1 MKPGFADND
10 FFPMGNRCVSIPN
23 AISHFEKRFMKLG
36 IALAVWWRLLVC
48 YDPQSWLF
56 NGMVP
61 MAFGLFGLPHYTSLV
76 FLVWNFRN
84 YLEGCLIFLVL
95 MFQIILWYQCFFF
108 LDILFGVL
116 QKYWTSTSSA
126 FETSF
131 SPTTNGHFWI
141 NSPSGARQPD
151 PIGCWGQ
158 QIWAISDTL
167 WLWPTVRHGIDG
179 P

>member
-1 MKPGFADND
+1 MLFDNYMILADHETWI
-10 FFPMGNRCVSIPN
+10 C
-23 AISHFEKRFMKLG
+23 
-36 IALAVWWRLLVC
+36 W
-48 YDPQSWLF
+48 QWLF
-56 NGMVP
+56 PNGKSTICGGFFIGMRFYSQCHKPFWKEVYETGYTP
-61 MAFGLFGLPHYTSLV
+61 SSVMTFGLPHYTSLV

>member
-1 MKPGFADND
+1 MTFSQWEIHYIWGFVVGMRFYSQCHKPFWKEVYETGYTPSSVMTFATT
-10 FFPMGNRCVSIPN
+10 P
-23 AISHFEKRFMKLG
+23 SHGWLM
-36 IALAVWWRLLVC
+36 VWL
-48 YDPQSWLF
+48 
-56 NGMVP
+56 
-61 MAFGLFGLPHYTSLV
+61 MAFGLPHYTSLV

-95 MFQIILWYQCFFF
+95 MFQIILWYQCFFL